1 MGHNV
6 SSAKESVF
14 FFFVVV
20 IVVKS
25 PSVDA
30 MPRGLSF
37 LEFVENKAS
46 CFLSAVS
53 KQNCFPV
60 LNCYCL
66 QEQGKITWLQK
77 VKDLPP
83 PPVPLSKRS
92 FDFFF
97 FPHFPSRECI
107 SFITSVVSRELWRW
121 ENIQR
126 LLGGPVVAGHGWRV

>member
-1 MGHNV
+1 MYKHSLSRRLEWVTMSTLLRNL
-6 SSAKESVF
+6 F
-14 FFFVVV
+14 FFVVVV

-77 VKDLPP
+77 VKDSPHPHPP
-83 PPVPLSKRS
+83 FQEV
-92 FDFFF
+92 
-97 FPHFPSRECI
+97 I
-107 SFITSVVSRELWRW
+107 
-121 ENIQR
+121 
-126 LLGGPVVAGHGWRV
+126 